1 MRKKIKQVL
10 CMISALV
17 VMICCVVPAFA
28 LTNSDLPTGS
38 YNPEF
43 EERYKT
49 AIAEL
54 KSKYPD
60 KFKNYVM
67 MLPYYDSS
75 FNQIGFYWFNCDN
88 SNNFEV
94 YEKTNLI
101 TLKILIASLL
111 HLIVFS

>member
-1 MRKKIKQVL
+1 MKTKLLRFTAVL
-10 CMISALV
+10 SAMLC
-17 VMICCVVPAFA
+17 MICCVWTAVPAFA

-67 MLPYYDSS
+67 MLPSYDSS
-75 FNQIGFYWFNCDN
+75 YSQIGFYWINCDN

-94 YEKTNLI
+94 
-101 TLKILIASLL
+101 L
-111 HLIVFS
+111 HLIVFFLALVQVYSVIYM